1 MTTVTPTARL
11 FKLAPDLWANL
22 EALAAE
28 HQTLAASG
36 PTAGQPSVHALLGS
50 IAAGDIV
57 LVEKD
62 RLRAIDIA
70 LEDLIDHTNPLFETL
85 ED

>member
-22 EALAAE
+22 EALADQ

-36 PTAGQPSVHALLGS
+36 PTAGQPSVHALLGA
-50 IAAGDIV
+50 IAAGELVIV
-57 LVEKD
+57 AKEVAAL
-62 RLRAIDIA
+62 
-70 LEDLIDHTNPLFETL
+70 LED
-85 ED
+85 